1 MRAAL
6 AALAVATLAACAPEY
21 DWREVRSTH
30 DGWFAM
36 LPGKPVSLTRRI
48 SLDSL
53 EVSMS
58 MQGARVGET
67 TFTIAVAELPDDAP
81 ATRDRAVAA
90 MRAGMLRNIGAGAAT
105 GPASSAGT
113 AAVPGAVG
121 PVAVAPAAP
130 AAVAPAAP
138 AAPVAVAVAPPAP
151 DLRVPVIDAAGARV
165 GEAPGWSLRATG
177 AAQGRPIRMHAAFAA
192 RGARAWQWVV
202 LGPEVDEE
210 QARTFV
216 ASFRLLQGP
225 R

>member
-6 AALAVATLAACAPEY
+6 AVLAAATLAACAPEY

-30 DGWFAM
+30 DGWSAM
-36 LPGKPVSLTRRI
+36 LPGKPASLARRI
-48 SLDSL
+48 SLDGL
-53 EVSMS
+53 EVPMS

-67 TFTIAVAELPDDAP
+67 SFTIAVAELPDAAP
-81 ATRDRAVAA
+81 ATRDKAVAA

-113 AAVPGAVG
+113 AAVPG
-121 PVAVAPAAP
+121 VAPA
-130 AAVAPAAP
+130 
-138 AAPVAVAVAPPAP
+138 AVAPPAP